1 MERRADL
8 EDVQSYVDIKRAAAG
23 LYRDL
28 GMSFEVDDERAS
40 RDWPEHVQQS
50 SAWVWEEDDRVA
62 AYLVLRRL
70 SASLHIDQVTVHPD
84 FAGRR
89 IGAKL
94 IEVANDHAVRLGQ
107 EQLSLTTFETVP
119 WNAPYYVRLGFTTVP
134 EHALSPEMS
143 RILDEES
150 ENSPAGWKRIVMTRR
165 AG

>member
-1 MERRADL
+1 MERQADL

-28 GMSFEVDDERAS
+28 GMSFEVDEERAA
-40 RDWPEHVQQS
+40 RDWSEHVQRS
-50 SAWVWEEDDRVA
+50 SAWVWEEDGRVA

-70 SASLHIDQVTVHPD
+70 SESMHIDQVTVHPD

-94 IEVANDHAVRLGQ
+94 IEVANDQALLLG
-107 EQLSLTTFETVP
+107 EKQLSLTTFETVP

-134 EHALSPEMS
+134 GQQLSPEMS

-150 ENSPAGWKRIVMTRR
+150 KNSPAGWKRVVMTRR